1 MSSYPI
7 MINAFDPSRANELP
21 ENEQALLARR
31 QRVLG
36 PAYRLFYEHPVHFV
50 RGEGVWLYD
59 AEGAAYLDA
68 YNNVPSVGHCHPR
81 VVEAIARQAGQLNTH
96 TRYLHSGILDY
107 SEMLLATFPGELSQ
121 VMYTCTGSE
130 ANDLA
135 VRVAR
140 QFTGGTGFIVTRLA
154 YHGVTDTIAAMSPSL
169 GTRLVLG
176 PHVRVV
182 PAPRSAGAA
191 ANPVVHAA
199 AAADGGP
206 QVGRDFAA
214 GVEAALGQMRREGI
228 KPAGLI
234 VDTIFSSDGVFAD
247 PPGFLQDA
255 VAAVRRAGG
264 VFIADE
270 VQPGFGRTG
279 DSMWGFQRHSLVP
292 DIVTLGKPM
301 GNGYPVAAMVAKPDV
316 LAPFGSHCRYFNTF
330 GGSQVAMA
338 AARAVLEIIREE
350 RLRERAQETGHY
362 LRRGLAALGENFE
375 VIGDVRGAGL
385 FIGVELV
392 DDRATLSPAT
402 RFAGE
407 LVNELRR
414 RRVLISAAGPA
425 ANVLKIRPPLPF
437 GRAEADLFL
446 EALEASLAHLQA

>member
-1 MSSYPI
+1 MSSDPI

-21 ENEQALLARR
+21 ESEQALLARR
-31 QRVLG
+31 QRLLG

-81 VVEAIARQAGQLNTH
+81 VVEAIARQASQLNTH

-140 QFTGGTGFIVTRLA
+140 QFTGGAGFIVTRLA

-169 GTRLVLG
+169 GTHVVLG
-176 PHVRVV
+176 PHVRAV
-182 PAPRSAGAA
+182 PAPAGM
-191 ANPVVHAA
+191 
-199 AAADGGP
+199 GGA
-206 QVGRDFAA
+206 QVGRDFAV
-214 GVEAALGQMRREGI
+214 GVEAALEQMRRQGI

-247 PPGFLQDA
+247 PPGFLQEA

-279 DSMWGFQRHSLVP
+279 DAMWGFQRHSLVP

-330 GGSQVAMA
+330 GGSPVAMA
-338 AARAVLEIIREE
+338 AARAVLEIIGEE
-350 RLRERAQETGHY
+350 RLRERAQETGRY
-362 LRRGLAALGENFE
+362 LRRGLAALGEKFE

-402 RFAGE
+402 RFAAE

-414 RRVLISAAGPA
+414 RRVLISAAGPG